1 RETYQDIVGKTPPRD
16 WPWKRTAQELFH
28 QFDRLR
34 LAQVHQYFETGIAA
48 QKKGDF
54 DAARRAF
61 DQVLSHN
68 PMFDRRDAMVDA
80 YVAFASQADEKQ
92 LEEALLA
99 MRRAERI
106 NGDPKRQAKL
116 ESLRLTLEAEALLEK
131 SLADQS
137 LLRKALEL

>member
-1 RETYQDIVGKTPPRD
+1 
-16 WPWKRTAQELFH
+16 
-28 QFDRLR
+28 
-34 LAQVHQYFETGIAA
+34 TGIAA

-68 PMFDRRDAMVDA
+68 PMFDRRDEMVDA

-137 LLRKALEL
+137 LLRKALELDPENQRARQGIAMIERGEKIRRPEYSRYYGAGAI